1 MDRERDPLK
10 IPEILG
16 AVFDAEFTERY
27 PTLASACGVDKYWCS
42 LARERL
48 FAKIDLSVVLRLLPR
63 DAWYIYD
70 VSHRYHFRECSTS
83 NWCSGPGRRT

>member
-10 IPEILG
+10 IPEILE
-16 AVFDAEFTERY
+16 AIIDADIKQRSFM
-27 PTLASACGVDKYWCS
+27 LASACGVNKAWRN

-48 FAKIDLSVVLRLLPR
+48 YAKIDLSVVLRLLPR

-70 VSHRYHFRECSTS
+70 VSLYYHYRECSVI
-83 NWCSGPGRRT
+83 